1 MTHPPSNDGERL
13 LAEHQSDDLSP
24 LILFKRLVEES
35 GSAPSAALAADALRQ
50 AELEIPG
57 EWSAVWQDRIRTA
70 GAELGLQ
77 VQGLWLSPEEVAAT
91 LRPGQP
97 ALTYR
102 PVPENPGGWTLLVD
116 RRWGKVFRAEVDGEQ
131 RDRWEDLK
139 ELSAKLGSSPVQR
152 IPWLI
157 CDPAVAPLPKD
168 GAHDHAMT
176 PQRRLL
182 QMVRPDRSDVWSI
195 VVFGL
200 LVAALTLA
208 TPIAVQQLVNSVA
221 LGGLMQPVVVLA
233 LLLFFG
239 LSFSAV
245 LSALQAYVAEIVQRR
260 IFVRVVADL
269 SHRLPRVQLEA
280 FDSQHGP
287 ELVNRFFDVMT
298 VQKVGATL
306 LLDGVGLM
314 LQTIIGLLVLSFYHP
329 LMLAFSVL
337 LLFGIAIVVFVVGR
351 GAVSTAIA
359 ESKSKYAMA
368 GWLEEMAR
376 NAAELKS
383 AGGARFAADRAD
395 ALAHQYLEARTTHY
409 RVVFRQLSGALGMQ
423 VFASSALLG
432 LGGGL
437 VIMGQLTLG
446 QLVASELIVT
456 AIVAAFAK
464 LGKHMEGYY
473 DLLAAVDKLGHLF
486 DLPLERMDGEVYE
499 PAGAGASLSFHE
511 VDYAYGRTK
520 VVDGLSFVIAPKE
533 RVALV
538 GPIGSG
544 KSTVLDIA
552 IGFRTPNSGYVTLDG
567 IDLRELR
574 LETVRDEVVMV
585 GRHEMIEA
593 TIEDNVRLGRA
604 HVSSR
609 AIRTALEEVGLLEE
623 IRQLPDGI
631 ATMLSNGGA
640 PLSDGQI
647 IRITLARAIAA
658 RPHLILLDES
668 LLDLDDRS
676 RRKVFDTLFDPEA
689 PWTLVVTAVTDE
701 IEERCDRVI
710 RLAGASGSNP
720 PPTEVRSTEVE
731 GPTDGI

>member
-269 SHRLPRVQLEA
+269 SHRLPRVQL
-280 FDSQHGP
+280 
-287 ELVNRFFDVMT
+287 
-298 VQKVGATL
+298 
-306 LLDGVGLM
+306 
-314 LQTIIGLLVLSFYHP
+314 
-329 LMLAFSVL
+329 
-337 LLFGIAIVVFVVGR
+337 
-351 GAVSTAIA
+351 
-359 ESKSKYAMA
+359 
-368 GWLEEMAR
+368 
-376 NAAELKS
+376 
-383 AGGARFAADRAD
+383 
-395 ALAHQYLEARTTHY
+395 
-409 RVVFRQLSGALGMQ
+409 
-423 VFASSALLG
+423 
-432 LGGGL
+432 
-437 VIMGQLTLG
+437 
-446 QLVASELIVT
+446 
-456 AIVAAFAK
+456 
-464 LGKHMEGYY
+464 
-473 DLLAAVDKLGHLF
+473 
-486 DLPLERMDGEVYE
+486 
-499 PAGAGASLSFHE
+499 
-511 VDYAYGRTK
+511 
-520 VVDGLSFVIAPKE
+520 
-533 RVALV
+533 
-538 GPIGSG
+538 
-544 KSTVLDIA
+544 
-552 IGFRTPNSGYVTLDG
+552 
-567 IDLRELR
+567 
-574 LETVRDEVVMV
+574 
-585 GRHEMIEA
+585 
-593 TIEDNVRLGRA
+593 
-604 HVSSR
+604 
-609 AIRTALEEVGLLEE
+609 
-623 IRQLPDGI
+623 
-631 ATMLSNGGA
+631 
-640 PLSDGQI
+640 
-647 IRITLARAIAA
+647 
-658 RPHLILLDES
+658 
-668 LLDLDDRS
+668 
-676 RRKVFDTLFDPEA
+676 
-689 PWTLVVTAVTDE
+689 
-701 IEERCDRVI
+701 
-710 RLAGASGSNP
+710 
-720 PPTEVRSTEVE
+720 
-731 GPTDGI
+731 